1 MIGRAVF
8 YAEPLDG
15 KLIFATFSGMIML
28 TINLLVFHLII
39 TKVGMIYVE
48 AEILRTGNEELLNNL
63 EEGVVIL
70 DNENEEILFVNSA
83 AKQFKFGS
91 SVPLDN

>member
-1 MIGRAVF
+1 
-8 YAEPLDG
+8 
-15 KLIFATFSGMIML
+15 
-28 TINLLVFHLII
+28 
-39 TKVGMIYVE
+39 MIYVE

-91 SVPLDN
+91 SVSLDN

>member
-1 MIGRAVF
+1 MIGRVVF
-8 YAEPLDG
+8 YAEPFDG
-15 KLIFATFSGMIML
+15 KLIFATISGMFML
-28 TINLLVFHLII
+28 SINLLVFHLII

-70 DNENEEILFVNSA
+70 EYES
-83 AKQFKFGS
+83 
-91 SVPLDN
+91 